1 MSGHRPWSMVRR
13 NKPKLVAAP
22 VAMPMPAAV
31 TPAEETVWGPV
42 SFRGAPED
50 LIRVLIKTLDEGRI
64 LDSDVEK
71 MIDWVQADSKNFT
84 LTWTELS

>member
-1 MSGHRPWSMVRR
+1 MSGHRPWSMVRKS
-13 NKPKLVAAP
+13 KPKLAAAP
-22 VAMPMPAAV
+22 VPAPVPA
-31 TPAEETVWGPV
+31 TPAGELVWGPV

-71 MIDWVQADSKNFT
+71 MIDWVQADSRNFT